1 MSAFFILRRLK
12 NNMITHVQD
21 GAFDGLKDLFEM

>member
-1 MSAFFILRRLK
+1 MSSFFILRRLES
-12 NNMITHVQD
+12 NMITHIQD